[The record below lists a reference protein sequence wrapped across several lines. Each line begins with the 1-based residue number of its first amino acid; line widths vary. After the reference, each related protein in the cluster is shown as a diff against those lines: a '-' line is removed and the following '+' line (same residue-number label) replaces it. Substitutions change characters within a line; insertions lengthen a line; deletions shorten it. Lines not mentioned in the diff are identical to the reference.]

1 MAVGRRYGA
10 EGLISVYESSEQRLM
25 QGNGFRIALTVFF
38 VGLCGYYLYPSV
50 QNLYVS
56 YQMGQMEEAERV
68 EYQENN
74 RQRLE
79 RIRENS
85 LNLGLDLQGG
95 MHVTLEV
102 QVASLLDQLARN
114 KDESFN
120 NILRTARQ
128 QAQEAD
134 VTVLNA
140 FLQEFEAQNPDGRL
154 SRYFRSE
161 SDNITRR
168 SDNSAVEEY
177 LQAQVDDAVQRAM
190 EIVRNRVDRYG
201 VTEPSI
207 QAKGDQRI
215 AVELPGVE
223 DPSRVRNLLESA
235 SQLTFHLTGD
245 PQQLQGAMQRIIE
258 YYEPSAED
266 SAQIAAADT
275 AAGEAAGEEMPQPA
289 DTSDAQM
296 AEADTG
302 ETEDGT
308 AIATDEQGG
317 EQGTSLTGP
326 GEDASQAG
334 PQNPLLAAMQPLP
347 RQQAPIAGRVFASD
361 TSTVRELL
369 SRPEVQDLLPS
380 GVQLMWGA
388 NPVVTT
394 EDGREAF
401 NLFAVRAEPEM
412 TGDVVTDASVQFRQQ
427 TNAPMVSI
435 TMNSTG
441 ARQWARITGA
451 NVGEPVTI
459 VLDGIVYSYANIQ
472 ERIPGGRTQIEGLES
487 RQEASDIVTVLK
499 SGALPAPVNIVEER
513 TVGPTL
519 GEESV
524 RAGFISVVVGLLLV
538 VLFMIMYY
546 RTAGVVADIALL
558 LNVILILGI
567 LAGFNATL
575 TLPGIAG
582 IVLTIGMAVD
592 ANVLIYDR
600 VREEQATGKTLRAA
614 IDAGYEQSLSAIL
627 DANITTFFMG
637 VILYSFGVG
646 PVQGFAV
653 TLMAGILS
661 SLFTAIIVTRLIFD
675 YMVEERSMEVS
686 YG

>member
-1 MAVGRRYGA
+1 
-10 EGLISVYESSEQRLM
+10 M

-38 VGLCGYYLYPSV
+38 VGLCGYYLFPSL
-50 QNLYVS
+50 QNAYIS
-56 YQMGQMEEAERV
+56 YQMGQMSETERV
-68 EYQENN
+68 EYEQEN

-79 RIRENS
+79 RIKENS

-102 QVASLLDQLARN
+102 EVATLLDQLATN
-114 KDESFN
+114 KDETFRQ
-120 NILRTARQ
+120 ILSSARQ
-128 QAQEAD
+128 RAQQED
-134 VTVLNA
+134 ITVLQA
-140 FLQEFEAQNPDGRL
+140 FLQEFQAQNPDGRL
-154 SRYFRSE
+154 SRYFRS
-161 SDNITRR
+161 DPDGITRR
-168 SDNSAVEEY
+168 SDNGAVEEY
-177 LQAQVDDAVQRAM
+177 LQSQVDEAVDRAM
-190 EIVRNRVDRYG
+190 QIVRNRVDRYG

-207 QAKGDQRI
+207 QAKGSQRI

-223 DPSRVRNLLESA
+223 DPARVRNLLESA
-235 SQLTFHLTGD
+235 SQLTFHLMAN
-245 PQQLQGAMQRIIE
+245 PQQLQTSIQRIIE
-258 YYEPSAED
+258 YYEPSAAD
-266 SAQIAAADT
+266 SAQIAEADT
-275 AAGEAAGEEMPQPA
+275 GAVEGADTPAAGAEG
-289 DTSDAQM
+289 DAQL
-296 AEADTG
+296 AQADTG
-302 ETEDGT
+302 ETQGT
-308 AIATDEQGG
+308 AIATEDDGD
-317 EQGTSLTGP
+317 QGTSITESG
-326 GEDASQAG
+326 DATG
-334 PQNPLLAAMQPLP
+334 PQNPLLAALQPLP
-347 RQQAPIAGRVFASD
+347 RQDAPIAGRAFATD
-361 TSTVRELL
+361 TATVRKLVT
-369 SRPEVQDLLPS
+369 RPEVQEMLPR
-380 GVQLMWGA
+380 GVELMWGA
-388 NPVVTT
+388 NPALTT

-412 TGDVVTDASVQFRQQ
+412 TGDVVTDASVEFQRQ
-427 TNAPMVSI
+427 TNAPLVMI
-435 TMNSTG
+435 TMNSDGSRT
-441 ARQWARITGA
+441 WARLTGA
-451 NVGEPVTI
+451 NVGEPVSI
-459 VLDGIVYSYANIQ
+459 VLDGIVYSYANITQ
-472 ERIPGGRTQIEGLES
+472 RIAGGRTQIEGIES
-487 RQEASDIVTVLK
+487 QTEASDVVTVLN

-524 RAGFISVVVGLLLV
+524 RAGFISVAVGLLLV

-546 RTAGVVADIALL
+546 RTAGVVADVALL

-600 VREEQATGKTLRAA
+600 VREEQATGKTLQAA
-614 IDAGYEQSLSAIL
+614 ISSGYEESLSAIL

-661 SLFTAIIVTRLIFD
+661 SLFTAIIVTRLLFD

>member
-1 MAVGRRYGA
+1 
-10 EGLISVYESSEQRLM
+10 M

>member
-1 MAVGRRYGA
+1 M
-10 EGLISVYESSEQRLM
+10 
-25 QGNGFRIALTVFF
+25 
-38 VGLCGYYLYPSV
+38 
-50 QNLYVS
+50 YVS
-56 YQMGQMEEAERV
+56 YQMGQMEEEERV
-68 EYQENN
+68 AYQEEN
-74 RQRLE
+74 RQRLD

-102 QVASLLDQLARN
+102 QVAALLDQLARN
-114 KDESFN
+114 KDESFRS
-120 NILRTARQ
+120 ILEVARQ

-134 VTVLNA
+134 VTVLEA
-140 FLQEFEAQNPDGRL
+140 FITEFETQNPDGRL

-168 SDNSAVEEY
+168 SDNAAVEEY

-223 DPSRVRNLLESA
+223 DPARVRNLLESA
-235 SQLTFHLTGD
+235 SQLTFHLMAD
-245 PQQLQGAMQRIIE
+245 PQQLQTSIQQIIE

-275 AAGEAAGEEMPQPA
+275 AAGDAASDEMPQPA
-289 DTSDAQM
+289 EESDAQM

-302 ETEDGT
+302 ETEEGT
-308 AIATDEQGG
+308 AIATGEQ
-317 EQGTSLTGP
+317 EEQQGTSLSEP
-326 GEDASQAG
+326 GEQQAG
-334 PQNPLLAAMQPLP
+334 PQNPLLSAMQPLP
-347 RQQAPIAGRVFASD
+347 RQRAPIVGRVFASD
-361 TSTVRELL
+361 TSTVRTLF
-369 SRPEVQDLLPS
+369 SRPEVQEMLPS

-394 EDGREAF
+394 EDGREAY
-401 NLFAVRAEPEM
+401 NLFAVLAEPEM
-412 TGDVVTDASVQFRQQ
+412 TGDVVTDASVQFQQQ
-427 TNAPMVSI
+427 TNATLVSI
-435 TMNSTG
+435 TMNSDG

-451 NVGEPVTI
+451 NVGDPVTV

-472 ERIPGGRTQIEGLES
+472 ERIPGGRTQIEGIDS
-487 RQEASDIVTVLK
+487 RQEASDLVTVLK

-600 VREEQATGKTLRAA
+600 VREEQKTGKTLRAA
-614 IDAGYEQSLSAIL
+614 IDAGYEESLSAIL